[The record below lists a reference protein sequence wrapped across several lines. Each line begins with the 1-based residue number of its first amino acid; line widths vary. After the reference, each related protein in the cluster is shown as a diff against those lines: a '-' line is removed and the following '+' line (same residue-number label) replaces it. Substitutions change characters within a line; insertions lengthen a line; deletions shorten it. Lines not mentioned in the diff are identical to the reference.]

1 MAPCSLG
8 PPIHPHLPPLSAT
21 GPHYS
26 KPLSCTLSIA
36 TLCSLV
42 NSDLGPATLQGHAQ
56 SPTAS
61 PPLLSS
67 RYYRFNEELR
77 AVDSEYPK
85 NIKVWEGI
93 PESPRGSFMGSDEGE
108 RQAGEGL
115 CGRGGV

>member
-8 PPIHPHLPPLSAT
+8 PPIHPHLPPLSVA

-26 KPLSCTLSIA
+26 KPLSHTLSIA

-42 NSDLGPATLQGHAQ
+42 NSVLDPATLHGHAQ
-56 SPTAS
+56 GPTTS
-61 PPLLSS
+61 LPLLSS

-108 RQAGEGL
+108 GQEAGL
-115 CGRGGV
+115 SVKGG